1 MFSIV
6 VTIVLILNL
15 FAIIAVIFLERR
27 NPVTT
32 MAWLLAL
39 TTMPLVGFFLYLLF
53 GRGFTSKKALSLQK
67 QEERFV
73 KRIVDRQ
80 LGDLSGGRE
89 VNATYKQLMQL
100 NLKVDQALCTN
111 NNEVKIYTDGKEK
124 YEDLLRDLQEAK
136 QYIHLLYFII
146 GNDQIGEAVF
156 KVIKAKKEEGLE
168 VNVLFDALGQVKDSM
183 KVYKKYKKAGIE
195 VNMFSPLKA
204 TASLKANYR
213 NHRKLVIIDG
223 EIGYIGGMN
232 LSDSYQ
238 GMDKRLKPWRDTH
251 LRIVGGAVALME
263 MRFIL
268 DYRHVSGRRMEHMV
282 KYFQRKE
289 HFTGTVPIQIVSS
302 GPHETTENIKLT
314 YVKMIQSAKNYV
326 YIQTPYFI
334 PDASFLD
341 AIRIACYSGND
352 VRIMIPGL
360 PDKRFVYKGTLSYV
374 EELLEMGARV
384 FCYNGFLH
392 AKAIVVDDKM
402 CSIGSANMDIR
413 SFKISFE
420 SNAIMYDQGVAEAY
434 RVIFLEDEKHCKE
447 ILLEEFKKRSWFE
460 RIEESLSRLL
470 SPLL

>member
-1 MFSIV
+1 
-6 VTIVLILNL
+6 
-15 FAIIAVIFLERR
+15 
-27 NPVTT
+27 
-32 MAWLLAL
+32 
-39 TTMPLVGFFLYLLF
+39 
-53 GRGFTSKKALSLQK
+53 
-67 QEERFV
+67 
-73 KRIVDRQ
+73 
-80 LGDLSGGRE
+80 
-89 VNATYKQLMQL
+89 
-100 NLKVDQALCTN
+100 
-111 NNEVKIYTDGKEK
+111 
-124 YEDLLRDLQEAK
+124 
-136 QYIHLLYFII
+136 
-146 GNDQIGEAVF
+146 
-156 KVIKAKKEEGLE
+156 
-168 VNVLFDALGQVKDSM
+168 
-183 KVYKKYKKAGIE
+183 
-195 VNMFSPLKA
+195 
-204 TASLKANYR
+204 
-213 NHRKLVIIDG
+213 
-223 EIGYIGGMN
+223 
-232 LSDSYQ
+232 
-238 GMDKRLKPWRDTH
+238 
-251 LRIVGGAVALME
+251 
-263 MRFIL
+263 
-268 DYRHVSGRRMEHMV
+268 
-282 KYFQRKE
+282 
-289 HFTGTVPIQIVSS
+289 
-302 GPHETTENIKLT
+302 
-314 YVKMIQSAKNYV
+314 MIQSAENYV